1 MKIIHMVQNRYI
13 IVLVHV
19 HRYMKIL
26 TSCFGLLTDSAVVV
40 SALVVSA
47 LGKSGLN
54 MDVPALSYMYAAYG
68 KSGLISNGKE

>member
-1 MKIIHMVQNRYI
+1 M
-13 IVLVHV
+13 VLVD
-19 HRYMKIL
+19 YIL

>member
-1 MKIIHMVQNRYI
+1 MKKLLCES
-13 IVLVHV
+13 IVYCNFLSILLLIVG
-19 HRYMKIL
+19 L